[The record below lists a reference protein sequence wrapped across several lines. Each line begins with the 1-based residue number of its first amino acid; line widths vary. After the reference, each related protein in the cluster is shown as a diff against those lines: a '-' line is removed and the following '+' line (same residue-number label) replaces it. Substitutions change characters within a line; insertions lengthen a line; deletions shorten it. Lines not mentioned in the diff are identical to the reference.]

1 MKPLLYAITLLVA
14 FLGGNLQAQI
24 TADLAISEGG
34 TSIGTIT
41 LELDHVNA
49 PRATANFIGL
59 ASGEF
64 AWIDSTTGAV
74 RKEPY
79 YDGAIFHR
87 VIAGFMNQTGTQ
99 NGDGTEGPGYK
110 FSDGGELYNGL
121 NHSIPFVVSMAN
133 SGVNTNGSQI
143 FITVVPATGL
153 DGKHI
158 VFGKAAAA
166 SQALITYIND
176 VPVVDADGPD
186 NVDGNNDDLDIPV
199 TEIKIDS
206 ATVNFNGVSFDIHA
220 QGLPIV
226 EVPEF
231 TVSHDGSLVE
241 LNVSQEKG
249 FATRYQ
255 YSEDLVNWSYG
266 GEVYK
271 DENAAVSSVI
281 DVTSDVTGKQKMF
294 FNVSKVNYN
303 SAGILWPSS
312 FSGRTLTLEDSL
324 ITDQYDTNWVFTF
337 TSENAGTVVN
347 GTDSGNFTVQWSSDD
362 RFGIQ
367 MYILTDLLYSF
378 DNSTYDIGF
387 VVNLAKYAYSVAE
400 ITGVHSGR
408 IHLIQEDGNSR
419 ASGPTSGAMTL
430 TR

>member
-41 LELDHVNA
+41 LELDHVKA
-49 PRATANFIGL
+49 PMATANFIGL
-59 ASGEF
+59 ASGQF
-64 AWIDSTTGAV
+64 AWIDSTTGVV
-74 RKEPY
+74 RKKPY
-79 YDGAIFHR
+79 YDGIIFHR
-87 VIAGFMNQTGTQ
+87 VIAGFMNQTGSQ
-99 NGDGTEGPGYK
+99 KGDGSDGPGYT
-110 FSDGGELYNGL
+110 FQDGAEVSNGL
-121 NHSIPFVVSMAN
+121 NHGIPYVVSMAN
-133 SGVNTNGSQI
+133 SGLNTNGSQI
-143 FITVVPATGL
+143 FITVEDTSHL

-158 VFGKAAAA
+158 VFGNATTG
-166 SQALITYIND
+166 SETLIDHINN
-176 VPVVDADGPD
+176 VTVVNNLPVDEVR
-186 NVDGNNDDLDIPV
+186 IESV
-199 TEIKIDS
+199 TI
-206 ATVNFNGVSFDIHA
+206 NFNGVSFDIHA

-226 EVPEF
+226 EAPEF

-249 FATRYQ
+249 SATRYY

-266 GEVYK
+266 GELYK
-271 DENAAVSSVI
+271 EEDATESSVI
-281 DVTSDVTGKQKMF
+281 DVTSAAAGKSKMF
-294 FNVSKVNYN
+294 FNASKVNYN

-312 FSGRTLTLEDSL
+312 FSDRTLTLEDSL

-347 GTDSGNFTVQWSSDD
+347 GTESGSFTVQWSSGD
-362 RFGIQ
+362 RFGMQ

-400 ITGVHSGR
+400 ITGAHSGR
-408 IHLIQEDGNSR
+408 IYLIKEDGNSR